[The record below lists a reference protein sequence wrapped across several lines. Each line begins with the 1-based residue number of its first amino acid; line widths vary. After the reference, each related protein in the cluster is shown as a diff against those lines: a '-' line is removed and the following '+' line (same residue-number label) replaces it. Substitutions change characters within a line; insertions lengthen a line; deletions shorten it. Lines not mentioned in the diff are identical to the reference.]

1 VRRALLGPVLVGLA
15 LRLVL
20 VLATDRV
27 AVDVLRYQ
35 RVGRHLLDHS
45 WNPYETRRLFPYPPP
60 WAAVEAGAEWLA
72 RRGLGSFPIDV
83 KLPVV
88 AADLLVVALLA
99 SAARAGRASPSAPWL
114 YAVHPV
120 SLLVTG
126 AHGQFD
132 AIMLLFVLLALE
144 ALARG
149 RRDAAALA
157 LAGAIATKSFPV
169 LLLPFLAPACGG
181 SWRGAA
187 RFAALATLPV
197 AALLLPFA
205 LADLGS
211 LRRELIAYS
220 GIADFGWTGLARG
233 VEWLATGALPRS
245 EAPFWPAASVVSKV
259 LFLAAWAALVSATWS
274 GRLVLTPVRASL
286 AVLLVF
292 GVFYGSQSAQ
302 YLLWVV
308 PLAVAR
314 PDRFA
319 AGHAAAATAGLVG
332 FYLFLA
338 PGVLVPGRLE
348 GAALR
353 AAGLL
358 WVAGVAGVLALS
370 AVWLAAVVRE
380 GLLARHRQP

>member
-1 VRRALLGPVLVGLA
+1 
-15 LRLVL
+15 
-20 VLATDRV
+20 
-27 AVDVLRYQ
+27 
-35 RVGRHLLDHS
+35 
-45 WNPYETRRLFPYPPP
+45 
-60 WAAVEAGAEWLA
+60 
-72 RRGLGSFPIDV
+72 
-83 KLPVV
+83 
-88 AADLLVVALLA
+88 
-99 SAARAGRASPSAPWL
+99 
-114 YAVHPV
+114 V

-169 LLLPFLAPACGG
+169 LLLPFLALAGG
-181 SWRGAA
+181 ASWRRAT

-205 LADLGS
+205 FADFES
-211 LRRELIAYS
+211 LRRELLGYA
-220 GIADFGWTGLARG
+220 GIADFGWTGLARSL
-233 VEWLATGALPRS
+233 EWLATDVLPRS
-245 EAPFWPAASVVSKV
+245 EAPFWPTAALVSKA
-259 LFLAAWAALVSATWS
+259 LFFAAWAALLLAVSS
-274 GRLVLTPVRASL
+274 GRLALPPARSSL
-286 AVLLVF
+286 AVILAF

-314 PDRFA
+314 PDRFV

-338 PGVLVPGRLE
+338 PGVLIPGRLA

-358 WVAGVAGVLALS
+358 WVAGVGAVLALS
-370 AVWLAAVVRE
+370 VVWLAAVVRD
-380 GLLARHRQP
+380 GHPARRTV